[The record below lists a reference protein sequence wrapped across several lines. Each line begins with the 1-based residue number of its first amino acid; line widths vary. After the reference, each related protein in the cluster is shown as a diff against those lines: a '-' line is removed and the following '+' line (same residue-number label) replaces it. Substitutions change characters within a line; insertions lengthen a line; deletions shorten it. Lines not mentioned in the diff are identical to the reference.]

1 MILRGMANYH
11 EVVNQE
17 AFMVMGQY
25 IFGTEKLDLREKFDI
40 FKVVFK
46 KMLTLVEGEM
56 ESQLTFF
63 NNAAALNHIYRFISD
78 YDFYIEKMKLTDNR
92 NVAFFPGTFDPFS
105 LSHKAIVKTIRDM
118 GYDVYL
124 ALDEFSWSKLTLPNL
139 LRRNIVEMSVA
150 DELNVYLYPEEEQVN
165 IANVDDLKI
174 LRKNFPQ
181 SEVYMV
187 MGRDVIVNASAYQ
200 EPYTEGS
207 IYSFPHILFER
218 KRGGEG
224 AETEDMWEQA
234 IKKIRAKTIKLSLPP
249 QYEDISSTQ
258 IRNYINENRDI
269 STLVDPL
276 VEQYVYEHSFYRREP
291 QYKTLIGTISIKVGV
306 ERKLTGRLEEEILR
320 LVYRAE
326 PDQLRQR
333 LRKLMEQDGAT
344 LITIRD
350 LNRENKLLGFSLF
363 HSIRAH
369 DYFQEFKNSNISE
382 YIRENAVGRVVIIA
396 GIFIDSST
404 AFENLEQTVLNET
417 LTYCLADEYHY
428 AVYKNEIENN
438 PAVHEILE
446 LHGFQKSS

>member
-1 MILRGMANYH
+1 MI
-11 EVVNQE
+11 
-17 AFMVMGQY
+17 F
-25 IFGTEKLDLREKFDI
+25 
-40 FKVVFK
+40 
-46 KMLTLVEGEM
+46 LT
-56 ESQLTFF
+56 
-63 NNAAALNHIYRFISD
+63 NAAGLNHIYRYISD
-78 YDFYIEKMKLTDNR
+78 YMFFIGDINLKIPDK
-92 NVAFFPGTFDPFS
+92 VAFFPGAFDPYS
-105 LSHKAIVKTIRDM
+105 LSHKEITSTIRNM
-118 GYDVYL
+118 GFEVYL
-124 ALDEFSWSKLTLPNL
+124 QTDEFSWSKLTLPNL

-174 LRKNFPQ
+174 LRKNFSQ

-291 QYKTLIGTISIKVGV
+291 QYKTLIGTISIKFGV
-306 ERKLTGRLEEEILR
+306 ELKLTGRL
-320 LVYRAE
+320 
-326 PDQLRQR
+326 
-333 LRKLMEQDGAT
+333 
-344 LITIRD
+344 
-350 LNRENKLLGFSLF
+350 
-363 HSIRAH
+363 
-369 DYFQEFKNSNISE
+369 
-382 YIRENAVGRVVIIA
+382 
-396 GIFIDSST
+396 
-404 AFENLEQTVLNET
+404 
-417 LTYCLADEYHY
+417 
-428 AVYKNEIENN
+428 
-438 PAVHEILE
+438 
-446 LHGFQKSS
+446 